1 LGRIDASLEDPIGFE
16 RAGYCWLDMM
26 AQRRGTLFGSEDV
39 YRFSKAPDATTTIHP
54 SSTDTQRRQRH
65 KFGPNDVII
74 LTQQIQGSGDFFTLA
89 SLPTSEL
96 ANILEARV
104 LNVGGDPANP
114 HLDVAI
120 PAGRFQ
126 AAFGQDEQRLERF
139 RIDRY
144 VSPVSY
150 LRMVA
155 ALSQITA
162 IPSLNTLPSQQH
174 HKKKKDY
181 RDEDDD
187 DDDNEKT
194 VPEIHMDPVLKEVI
208 LSTFFLPQQPPDQ
221 SPVSDA
227 VLDDLV
233 RSD

>member
-1 LGRIDASLEDPIGFE
+1 LGRIEASLEDPIGFE

-39 YRFSKAPDATTTIHP
+39 YRLSKAPDATTTP
-54 SSTDTQRRQRH
+54 TDNTQQQLRQ
-65 KFGPNDVII
+65 KFGPNNVII
-74 LTQQIQGSGDFFTLA
+74 LTQQVHGNGDFFTRT

-104 LNVGGDPANP
+104 LNVGGDPTNP

-126 AAFGQDEQRLERF
+126 AAFGQDEQQRLERF
-139 RIDRY
+139 RVDRY

-150 LRMVA
+150 QRMVA

-162 IPSLNTLPSQQH
+162 VPSSSNAPQQI
-174 HKKKKDY
+174 KKKKDY

-187 DDDNEKT
+187 DNDSYGKT
-194 VPEIHMDPVLKEVI
+194 VPEIHMDPILKEVI
-208 LSTFFLPQQPPDQ
+208 LSTFFYPQRNSDQ
-221 SPVSDA
+221 TLVHDA
-227 VLDDLV
+227 VIDDLV
-233 RSD
+233 RTE